1 MPPKGRGKALKGP
14 KPKRQSTQ
22 FGELDTTPTSRH
34 LRSSKAKELAI
45 DQPAGGSANPRPS
58 SGTDVNASP
67 VQPNSSPGEFEDGVD
82 DVDLIQLDYS
92 GNVKMESQVPD
103 FTWSEAGSTRKR
115 SSPLRT
121 GDASQSPWEF
131 DEKDSMNPF
140 SSPRSGLER
149 LPDTMPLPRDP
160 TLDAQSQSQREP
172 GSRIDFSET
181 ASTMRRSSPLLPQGR
196 MTENWEFND
205 SSPQVGPLGPHPTTQ
220 EPKMAHPDPPTSP
233 PTHLPMDEM
242 YDATPPGSRSQ
253 ILNASSIRPEETLRH
268 SQHRFR
274 DPTPPH
280 TLQTDG
286 PSGKSR
292 LKRKQKSMKELLIDD
307 LVSDDEEPTPC
318 PGKTKPPQDQFDLPQ
333 ATDRAGRGL
342 PEMHQGSP
350 TAAQESTRGKKR
362 KQRAKTPIQFD
373 ETTKEIKE
381 VPRKKRTTAPKPAV
395 VSALKNPTQTS
406 ISPVT
411 NAKKRPAPKA
421 ASKPEPAKKKR
432 KAPPRKEKQGEP
444 ATISSSAVAT
454 VIRARAANLKEATK
468 REMGENDE
476 SQEVMHVTQGTLETD
491 IIYAAPDHIVISS
504 DDDSSDF
511 SEADAAPSW
520 RPVPPPKSRTERSN
534 SRAKEN
540 SGSASTKPKNPH
552 TLPPDP
558 KKSRPAQISA
568 AVSTPNT
575 RIPDTREQ
583 DKGPAEPVRSNQA
596 LKTNNRTTRSM
607 RKGGADTKETGKA
620 TVLASRDPN
629 RATKRVLRSPQ
640 LQHKALEKT
649 RAVERSEVG
658 SSRPLRKTGTTSRSF
673 SISEVG
679 SPVPLASDPAPFTVD
694 STPPDRGRQ
703 EHPSD

>member
-1 MPPKGRGKALKGP
+1 MPPKGRGKAAKAQ
-14 KPKRQSTQ
+14 KPKRQPTQ

-45 DQPAGGSANPRPS
+45 DEPAGESANPRPS
-58 SGTDVNASP
+58 SGTDANASP
-67 VQPNSSPGEFEDGVD
+67 VQPNLSPEEFEDGVD
-82 DVDLIQLDYS
+82 DIDLIQLDYS
-92 GNVKMESQVPD
+92 RNVKMESQVPD

-121 GDASQSPWEF
+121 GDASQSLWEF

-140 SSPRSGLER
+140 SSPRSGLEK

-181 ASTMRRSSPLLPQGR
+181 ASTMRRSSPLLPPGR

-205 SSPQVGPLGPHPTTQ
+205 SSPQVGSLGPPPGTQ
-220 EPKMAHPDPPTSP
+220 EPKKAHPDLPTSP

-253 ILNASSIRPEETLRH
+253 MLNASSIRPEETLRH

-280 TLQTDG
+280 TLQTDE

-307 LVSDDEEPTPC
+307 LISDDEEPTPC
-318 PGKTKPPQDQFDLPQ
+318 PGKTKSLQDHFDLPQ
-333 ATDRAGRGL
+333 TTDLGRRDL
-342 PEMHQGSP
+342 PEMHQASP

-381 VPRKKRTTAPKPAV
+381 VPRKKKTTAPKPAV

-406 ISPVT
+406 ISPAT

-421 ASKPEPAKKKR
+421 APKPEPAKKKR
-432 KAPPRKEKQGEP
+432 KAPPRKEKQEEP

-454 VIRARAANLKEATK
+454 VTRARAAKLKETTK
-468 REMGENDE
+468 HETEEKDE
-476 SQEVMHVTQGTLETD
+476 SQEVMHVTQDNLETD
-491 IIYAAPDHIVISS
+491 VVYAAPDPIVISS
-504 DDDSSDF
+504 DNDSSDF
-511 SEADAAPSW
+511 SEADVAPSW
-520 RPVPPPKSRTERSN
+520 RPVPPQKPRTEKSKPT
-534 SRAKEN
+534 AKEN
-540 SGSASTKPKNPH
+540 SGSASTKPKIPH

-558 KKSRPAQISA
+558 KKSRPARISA
-568 AVSTPNT
+568 TASTPNIG
-575 RIPDTREQ
+575 IPDTRDQ

-596 LKTNNRTTRSM
+596 FKMNKRTTRSM
-607 RKGGADTKETGKA
+607 QKGGGDTKETGKA
-620 TVLASRDPN
+620 TVLAPRDPN
-629 RATKRVLRSPQ
+629 RPTKRVLRSPQ

-649 RAVERSEVG
+649 RAVERSELG
-658 SSRPLRKTGTTSRSF
+658 PSRPLRKTGTSRSF
-673 SISEVG
+673 SVSEVG